1 MDKAGWGHQAK
12 SSSRVFP
19 DVELPHSGVLGETG
33 SHLPNGG
40 HLVVLRQGQ
49 VRHIDGG
56 EGSFPEEREALG
68 FGETKATN
76 VGLGL

>member
-1 MDKAGWGHQAK
+1 M
-12 SSSRVFP
+12 
-19 DVELPHSGVLGETG
+19 
-33 SHLPNGG
+33 PNGG